1 MKAFLADMLTGRRVL
16 NLPHDSASW
25 TQTLNDT
32 DSVTVTIPLY
42 AASQDA
48 ASERLANDARILDL
62 RNTAAL
68 GKTVLVVED
77 EGKLVGG
84 PIMERSYDSATSRLT
99 LTAAGMWSYF
109 DHRVLLPPAAASK
122 PLVKADGTP
131 DTSLDMSWSKVTWN
145 TIARNI
151 VEQAMNWPNGHVPVV
166 LEDAETGSSEV
177 NYTAVD
183 LNIVGEV
190 LSNITEREN
199 GCDIMFVC
207 QRQEDG
213 LGFEWRMVTGHP
225 LIQAAEHRFN
235 ANALNPGLTD
245 LNSSETADSLATRC
259 WFSAGKSDDKVLVAS
274 AYSTLLTDAGA
285 PCWDMVNS
293 EHSTVKILQTL
304 QDYATEAA
312 GVYYLPVSS
321 TECKIHRDYLTSIA
335 RLSLANLNVGDLM
348 TFRTTGDWFFADGEH
363 TRRITA
369 LSATEDDD
377 WVTVTLGDVFSTV
390 TIDEREDA

>member
-42 AASQDA
+42 AASHDA
-48 ASERLANDARILDL
+48 AAERLANDARILDL

-109 DHRVLLPPAAASK
+109 DHRVLLPPAAAST
-122 PLVKADGTP
+122 PLIKSDGTP
-131 DTSLDMSWSKVTWN
+131 DTSLDMSWKNVTWN

-151 VEQAMNWPNGHVPVV
+151 VEQAMQWENGHVPVV
-166 LEDAETGSSEV
+166 LEAPETGSSQV

-183 LNIVGEV
+183 LHIVGEV

-207 QRQEDG
+207 QRQSDG
-213 LGFEWRMVTGHP
+213 LGFEWHMVTGHP

-245 LNSSETADSLATRC
+245 LNSSETAEKLATRC

-293 EHSTVKILQTL
+293 EHSTVRILQTL

-312 GVYYLPVSS
+312 GVYYMPVSS
-321 TECKIHRDYLTSIA
+321 TECKIHRDYLTGIA
-335 RLSLANLNVGDLM
+335 RLSLANLNVGDLI

-369 LSATEDDD
+369 LSASEDNN
-377 WVTVTLGDVFSTV
+377 WITVTLGDVFSTV
-390 TIDEREDA
+390 TIEEREA

>member
-25 TQTLNDT
+25 TQTLNDE
-32 DSVTVTIPLY
+32 DSVTVTVPLY

-48 ASERLANDARILDL
+48 AAERLANDARILDL
-62 RNTAAL
+62 RNTASL

-77 EGKLVGG
+77 EGKLIGG
-84 PIMERSYDSATSRLT
+84 PLMERSYDSATSKLT

-131 DTSLDMSWSKVTWN
+131 DTSLDMSWTKVTWN

-166 LEDAETGSSEV
+166 LEDAEVGASEV

-213 LGFEWRMVTGHP
+213 LGF
-225 LIQAAEHRFN
+225 
-235 ANALNPGLTD
+235 
-245 LNSSETADSLATRC
+245 
-259 WFSAGKSDDKVLVAS
+259 
-274 AYSTLLTDAGA
+274 
-285 PCWDMVNS
+285 
-293 EHSTVKILQTL
+293 
-304 QDYATEAA
+304 
-312 GVYYLPVSS
+312 
-321 TECKIHRDYLTSIA
+321 
-335 RLSLANLNVGDLM
+335 
-348 TFRTTGDWFFADGEH
+348 
-363 TRRITA
+363 
-369 LSATEDDD
+369 
-377 WVTVTLGDVFSTV
+377 
-390 TIDEREDA
+390 

>member
-32 DSVTVTIPLY
+32 DSVTVAVPLY

-131 DTSLDMSWSKVTWN
+131 DTSLDMGWSKVTWN

-166 LEDAETGSSEV
+166 LEEPETGSSEV

-207 QRQEDG
+207 QRQADG

-245 LNSSETADSLATRC
+245 LNSSETADGLATRC

-274 AYSTLLTDAGA
+274 AYSKILTDAGA

-321 TECKIHRDYLTSIA
+321 TECRIHRDYLTSIA

-377 WVTVTLGDVFSTV
+377 WITVTLGDVFSTV